1 LFGQSGAARIQIP
14 TLIAGGGY
22 DFITPILPEQAD
34 TFSWLT
40 TPEKYFLLVDQ
51 KAHGAESTRFLMQF
65 FYSLEEDLDLEL
77 TQAWLRSNYKALL
90 VAFVQTYVSDREE
103 YRPYLEASYANYI
116 SQPPFAMHMVH
127 DLSEPLSVEKN

>member
-1 LFGQSGAARIQIP
+1 MRW
-14 TLIAGGGY
+14 IA
-22 DFITPILPEQAD
+22 FLQPLPEKL
-34 TFSWLT
+34 SGVL
-40 TPEKYFLLVDQ
+40 
-51 KAHGAESTRFLMQF
+51 
-65 FYSLEEDLDLEL
+65 
-77 TQAWLRSNYKALL
+77 YKALL